1 MKKVKSVAF
10 QLADPMEFKL
20 FHFSMKNSYFSTYVK
35 RLIQRD
41 MEMDESMLGD
51 DWKKAYEQYLQDPDK
66 YFESL

>member
-20 FHFSMKNSYFSTYVK
+20 YHFAMKNVYFSTYVK

-41 MEMDESMLGD
+41 MENSEIMQGD
-51 DWKKAYEQYLQDPDK
+51 DWKKAYEQYLQDPDSYK
-66 YFESL
+66 HS

>member
-20 FHFSMKNSYFSTYVK
+20 FHFSMKQSYFSTYVK

-41 MEMDESMLGD
+41 MEQGNQMFSHEWES
-51 DWKKAYEQYLQDPDK
+51 AYEDYMADPK
-66 YFESL
+66 NI